1 MPRPTFPQNYAT
13 WYEWECD
20 GSRAREEDRLD
31 VYARRG
37 GYAQFPPAKDPDG
50 PVHIPRSSFVVMPNV
65 DGVMVSYACT
75 NARDM
80 ALAERVAEA
89 DRAPGGQLVEAL
101 AKRFRAHAD
110 LAAGGQV
117 VEAVAK
123 RHRAQSPVY
132 SPSPS
137 PPSSPREN

>member
-1 MPRPTFPQNYAT
+1 
-13 WYEWECD
+13 
-20 GSRAREEDRLD
+20 
-31 VYARRG
+31 
-37 GYAQFPPAKDPDG
+37 
-50 PVHIPRSSFVVMPNV
+50 
-65 DGVMVSYACT
+65 MVSYAYT

-132 SPSPS
+132 SPSP
-137 PPSSPREN
+137 PSSPREN